1 MNYFKA
7 GLISLLAFVFT
18 PYSSA
23 DDGALY
29 DKKPSKESSF
39 VRLINVENHIR
50 TITADSQKIASA
62 SPGGVTGYA
71 PIDKGIYT
79 FKVGNFSLEV
89 NVPEKSKLSFF
100 VKDNKL
106 THITQPRNNSKRT
119 ATISLFNLSD
129 ALVSLEAGK
138 SKKAVLKDIDVSSVK
153 SRSVNPMKLSFHVSD
168 HASTSLETPSITLKR
183 GIDSDI
189 FIYNGLMSKAL
200 LLTESEW

>member
-1 MNYFKA
+1 MKNFKA
-7 GLISLLAFVFT
+7 GLISLFVFVLA
-18 PYSSA
+18 PYSNA

-29 DKKPSKESSF
+29 DKKPSKDSSF
-39 VRLINVENHIR
+39 VRLINVENHTR
-50 TITADSQKIASA
+50 TVKADSQKIASA
-62 SPGGVTGYA
+62 TPGEVTKYA
-71 PIDKGIYT
+71 PIDKGTYT
-79 FKVGNFSLEV
+79 FEVGEFNVKV

-106 THITQPRNNSKRT
+106 NHIIQPRNNSKRA

-138 SKKAVLKDIDVSSVK
+138 SRKAVLKDIELSSVK

-168 HASTSLETPSITLKR
+168 NASTSLQTPSVTLKR

-189 FIYNGLMSKAL
+189 VIYNGLMSKAL
-200 LLTESEW
+200 VLTESEW